1 MQKERERDNVVAIE
15 IGFENVE
22 VLRFDIG
29 AFEQVDIGDVRKHYY
44 GCRGGSAPFEPF
56 YKAHGHVRLCIRKAA
71 NDTTK
76 YRPSMCEE
84 MTPFQR
90 LKCSPDVT
98 SLDLIYSD
106 GTRQSIWVPFDGE
119 EESVLQSTYE
129 DEDGNLCLHIRPRL
143 KKRGRTVRI
152 WGRKGIA
159 HVDESYVYY
168 AMGLIEMDVHA
179 LPTKDVPDAWYAEC
193 EFIHDDLRRI
203 NRRIG
208 KVQFFSSD
216 SWEEA
221 EARYQWLR
229 KMVSAPMEAW
239 EKKSA
244 PVLAKWKGKKRN
256 RPVRAIYEME
266 CVSRGLAQILHL
278 IEDEFV
284 LKGLRRGTGS
294 SDAPTR

>member
-1 MQKERERDNVVAIE
+1 MMCQQRDRDKVVAIE
-15 IGFENVE
+15 IGFKNVE

-56 YKAHGHVRLCIRKAA
+56 YKAHGHVRLCIRKEA

-76 YRPSMCEE
+76 YRSSVYEK

-90 LKCSPDVT
+90 LKYSADVT
-98 SLDLIYSD
+98 SLALIYSD
-106 GTRQSIWVPFDGE
+106 GTRQSIWVLFDGQ

-143 KKRGRTVRI
+143 KKRGRTVWI
-152 WGRKGIA
+152 CGREGIE
-159 HVDESYVYY
+159 HVDEAYVYY
-168 AMGLIEMDVHA
+168 AMGLIEMDVHD
-179 LPTKDVPDAWYAEC
+179 LPTKDLPDAWYAEC

-216 SWEEA
+216 APEEA
-221 EARYQWLR
+221 EARYRRLH

-284 LKGLRRGTGS
+284 LKGLRRGT
-294 SDAPTR
+294 